1 MGSTFLR
8 YHSQLSAT
16 GYFFF
21 FFFFFLN
28 FCFSLFVAFPTIN
41 IMGAL
46 KIRVWLALMTLSY
59 NIQMYQSGGHA
70 RYKTKPRGSDT
81 GKPKYVGEQIQN
93 FDTSAEKENFMQK
106 QDRNALPIRHL
117 MMALND
123 INMETNPVKHRN
135 SDGCSYGK
143 NPRFGKDPGHNDFC
157 AINVRILKKA
167 ACLDPTVKAS
177 CCC

>member
-1 MGSTFLR
+1 MGHFCGTIRNFPR
-8 YHSQLSAT
+8 RVI
-16 GYFFF
+16 FFF
-21 FFFFFLN
+21 FFFN
-28 FCFSLFVAFPTIN
+28 FCFSLFVEFPTIN

-46 KIRVWLALMTLSY
+46 KIHMWLTLMTLSC

-81 GKPKYVGEQIQN
+81 GLPKFGEQIQN

-117 MMALND
+117 LMALND
-123 INMETNPVKHRN
+123 INMEANPVKHRN
-135 SDGCSYGK
+135 SDGCWGK
-143 NPRFGKDPGHNDFC
+143 KNGRYGKDPKHNGFC
-157 AINVRILKKA
+157 ATNFRIQKKA
-167 ACLDPTVKAS
+167 ACLDPTVKKT